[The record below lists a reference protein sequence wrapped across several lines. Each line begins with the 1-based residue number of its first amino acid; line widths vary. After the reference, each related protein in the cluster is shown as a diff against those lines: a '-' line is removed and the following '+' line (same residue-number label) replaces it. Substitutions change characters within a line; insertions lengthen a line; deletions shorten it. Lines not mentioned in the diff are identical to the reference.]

1 MTEDDCQIVASLNEV
16 VKQLLQGKKGN
27 GPLENIPASTSPEVE
42 ELRLTISKL
51 VNQHDQSYDFILDLA
66 KGKLDAA
73 APPLNNLI
81 SPYKQLQA
89 DLKHLTWQIH
99 QISEGDLEQKVYF
112 SGDFSDSINKMI
124 ESLRENRRISELNE
138 KYLAELM
145 ELNTSKDKLFSII
158 AHDLK
163 NPFSGLINL
172 SDMVLSDVK
181 DHKYDDLEEY
191 AALLKTFS
199 LQGYKLLINLLDWA
213 KVQSNSVLIRLEA
226 LQLKEI
232 VDLSKSLVE
241 PVAIQKNMV
250 IHCQFYETVRVMA
263 DSNMLQTVLRNLLS
277 NAVKFTPAGGVISIS
292 AEEKDAKVRISIK
305 DNGVGIRPENL
316 KRLFRIDSP
325 FSTNGTNN
333 EFGSGLGLIL
343 CRDFL
348 KKMDSEIQV
357 ESEVGKGSTFSF
369 SLPIAKPSYLPL

>member
-1 MTEDDCQIVASLNEV
+1 MTSDDRQILSSLNEA
-16 VKQLLQGKKGN
+16 VKQLLQGKKGIT
-27 GPLENIPASTSPEVE
+27 LESIHVSDVPEIE
-42 ELRLTISKL
+42 ELRTTVANLIS
-51 VNQHDQSYDFILDLA
+51 QHNQSYGFILDLA
-66 KGKLDAA
+66 KGKLDSTP
-73 APPLNNLI
+73 PPLNSI
-81 SPYKQLQA
+81 VSPFKQLQA

-99 QISEGDLEQKVYF
+99 QISEGDLEQKVSF

-124 ESLRENRRISELNE
+124 EALREKQRVSELNE

-145 ELNTSKDKLFSII
+145 ELNASKDKLFSII

-172 SDMVLSDVK
+172 SDMVLNDVRAG
-181 DHKYDDLEEY
+181 KYEDIEEY

-213 KVQSNSVLIRLEA
+213 KVQSNSVQIKLESVK
-226 LQLKEI
+226 LNEI
-232 VDLSKSLVE
+232 VELSKALVE
-241 PVAIQKNMV
+241 PVAIQKKITIV
-250 IHCQFYETVRVMA
+250 YHFQEDVRIMA
-263 DSNMLQTVLRNLLS
+263 DSNILQTVLRNLLG
-277 NAVKFTPAGGVISIS
+277 NAVKFTPVGGVITIS
-292 AEEKDAKVRISIK
+292 AERTEDKITIGVKDT
-305 DNGVGIRPENL
+305 GVGIRPENL

-325 FSTNGTNN
+325 FSTNGTAN

-348 KKMDSEIQV
+348 KKLGSEIQV

-369 SLPIAKPSYLPL
+369 SLPTV